1 MELIHHYT
9 DIQSLACILKN
20 RTLRFTRLD
29 KLDDAQEVE
38 LVSRKHWSQYLFVS
52 SWSTL
57 TDESQAMWLLI
68 GTAMDPFRW
77 RRNRSTPF
85 AP

>member
-1 MELIHHYT
+1 MLQYQRSLLSTMAPLFEKISENTVLVRISAFEHAFKK
-9 DIQSLACILKN
+9 DIDAVIAKHLDTILKTEN
-20 RTLRFTRLD
+20 LI
-29 KLDDAQEVE
+29 
-38 LVSRKHWSQYLFVS
+38 
-52 SWSTL
+52 
-57 TDESQAMWLLI
+57 MLI

>member
-1 MELIHHYT
+1 MNTTNNEVIDFPDYSTGELCETTQQQLY
-9 DIQSLACILKN
+9 
-20 RTLRFTRLD
+20 
-29 KLDDAQEVE
+29 E
-38 LVSRKHWSQYLFVS
+38 
-52 SWSTL
+52 
-57 TDESQAMWLLI
+57 LLI